1 MLAIKTDKLTK
12 KYKDKT
18 VVKALDLEVKKG
30 EMYALLG
37 VNGAGKSTTIKMLSC
52 LIKPTS
58 GDAEM
63 LMITPIAPL
72 IDVSRRGL
80 EIAVF
85 AAISAFS

>member
-1 MLAIKTDKLTK
+1 MLAIKTQNLTK

-18 VVKALDLEVKKG
+18 VVNNLNLSVDKG

-58 GDAEM
+58 GDAL
-63 LMITPIAPL
+63 LMGKSISEYET
-72 IDVSRRGL
+72 DVKQ
-80 EIAVF
+80 I
-85 AAISAFS
+85 ISVSPQ